1 MKSKSFWITCVVL
14 YVVLNGL
21 GYLIHQVWLTET
33 YQGLA
38 DVFRPEAE
46 IKMSVMFITSAIWTI
61 MFVYIFSRGYE
72 GKGVMEGV
80 RFGLVVGI
88 FYSLVSTYDQYAV
101 YPIPY
106 SLTLKWFFSGLV
118 VSIILGVI
126 ASLLYKPESSSAA

>member
-21 GYLIHQVWLTET
+21 GYLIHQVWLAET

-46 IKMSVMFITSAIWTI
+46 IKMPVMFITSAIWTI

-72 GKGVMEGV
+72 GKGIMEGV

-126 ASLLYKPESSSAA
+126 ASLIYKPESPSAA